1 LGAAV
6 RDVAFALSHE
16 RRKYQKGA
24 DFSSSLLLFRN
35 QCAQQNKKNILKT
48 IASSKTAWGCV
59 ICYTFSLVQKKSKYY
74 NASLL
79 LLITP

>member
-35 QCAQQNKKNILKT
+35 QCAQQNKKI
-48 IASSKTAWGCV
+48 
-59 ICYTFSLVQKKSKYY
+59 Y
-74 NASLL
+74 
-79 LLITP
+79 